1 MVKQPGSKG
10 HVWGVMHG
18 CVKNV
23 PKVFNEEDPKRECL
37 TALFH
42 VILPKGRRENDIIRM
57 CFDFSDS
64 L

>member
-18 CVKNV
+18 YVKNV

-37 TALFH
+37 KTLFH
-42 VILPKGRRENDIIRM
+42 VILPKGRRDGVNDRRE
-57 CFDFSDS
+57 
-64 L
+64 